1 MPAVIGH
8 SKVYCPDLWPEQG
21 YRVQAVY
28 NNTHVWKEM
37 APKFDE
43 LIIKTQ
49 TEEIEELNETVAN
62 YKSLDENAN

>member
-37 APKFDE
+37 EPKFDE
-43 LIIKTQ
+43 LINQTQ
-49 TEEIEELNETVAN
+49 REEIKVLNETVAN
-62 YKSLDENAN
+62 YKSLDV